1 LAPPTRDRTPV
12 ITSIQPAM
20 PHAAQAYAGRSVDA
34 PARVI
39 VTVDTVGY
47 RVPGT
52 GFVGRVHSTF
62 AQACNIDC
70 GDTLLTLVGGGAGNG
85 PTLLRVADAPRDLR
99 RMFDVGETVR
109 AERATLHSA
118 RAEVRWAHARVWRP
132 ARRTVRLA
140 QARIDDHLR
149 CAADHLASQHAQR
162 PSVIGQA
169 AAATVTALLEACR
182 QSDGRRAAEHTARL
196 VGWGEGLTPAGDD
209 FLVGLCAG
217 LDVQIDG
224 NVARR
229 ACRDAIASAMIA
241 STPRTTTISVHY
253 LRLAAAGHFQERLL
267 AARDA
272 LLGSEQCDEAL
283 RAACAVGAT
292 SGADCVAGLLAGL
305 TLWPP
310 AGASD
315 RAA

>member
-1 LAPPTRDRTPV
+1 
-12 ITSIQPAM
+12 M
-20 PHAAQAYAGRSVDA
+20 PHAALAYAGRPVDA

-47 RVPGT
+47 RVPRT

-70 GDTLLTLVGGGAGNG
+70 GDALLTLAGGGAGNG
-85 PTLLRVADAPRDLR
+85 PTLLRLATSPRDLR
-99 RMFDVGETVR
+99 RVFDVGEPVC

-118 RAEVRWAHARVWRP
+118 RTEVRWAHARVWRP
-132 ARRTVRLA
+132 AHRTVRLA
-140 QARIDDHLR
+140 QARIEAHLR
-149 CAADHLASQHAQR
+149 SAADRVASQRAQR
-162 PSVIGQA
+162 PSVVEHA
-169 AAATVTALLEACR
+169 AAATVTALLGACR
-182 QSDGRRAAEHTARL
+182 QSDGRRAAEHAARL

-217 LDVQIDG
+217 LDVQIGG

-229 ACRDAIASAMIA
+229 ACRDAIGCAMIA
-241 STPRTTTISVHY
+241 STPRTTTISAHY

-272 LLGSEQCDEAL
+272 LLSSESPQQRDEAL
-283 RAACAVGAT
+283 RAACAIGAT
-292 SGADCVAGLLAGL
+292 SGTDGVAGLLAGL
-305 TLWPP
+305 TLWPA
-310 AGASD
+310 AGTSD
-315 RAA
+315 EAA